1 MVEPMLS
8 VAPHRRAVR
17 IIGAENLALLG
28 VLLLLTLVPTVADA
42 FGQPFYLRV
51 LTRILIFGIAAL
63 SLDLVLGF
71 GGMISL
77 GHAAFLGIAGYV
89 VGILAWHVDNAEPLL
104 TWPFLIGG
112 SENALIVWP
121 LAIAATAVAA
131 LIIGAISLRTDGLY
145 FIMITMAFAQMLHYL
160 TVSLDRY
167 GGDDGLK
174 FDGRSHLPGLDLS
187 HPGTFY
193 YLVLVLLAFSYVFAV
208 RLTRSRFG
216 LVIQGCRQNAR
227 RMQAIGIAS
236 YRYRLICFVI
246 AGAMAGLAGV
256 LMANLDTFVS
266 PADLSVGRSSEL
278 IVMVVLGGMRTLYG
292 PVLGAAFYLLAEL
305 LLGDLTIHWQAILG
319 LMVIAIILPGR
330 RGLVGLFRDRVRV

>member
-1 MVEPMLS
+1 MVKPLPS
-8 VAPHRRAVR
+8 FAPHRWAHV
-17 IIGAENLALLG
+17 IGVENLALLG
-28 VLLLLTLVPTVADA
+28 ILLLLTVVPTVTDA

-51 LTRILIFGIAAL
+51 LTRVLIFGIAAL

-77 GHAAFLGIAGYV
+77 GHSAFVGIGGYV
-89 VGILAWHVDNAEPLL
+89 VGILAWHVNNTDPFL

-112 SENALIVWP
+112 SENGLIVWP
-121 LAIAATAVAA
+121 LAIAATVVAA

-145 FIMITMAFAQMLHYL
+145 FIMITLAFAQMLHYL
-160 TVSLDRY
+160 AVSLDKY

-174 FDGRSHLPGLDLS
+174 FNERSYLPGLDLS

-193 YLVLVLLAFSYVFAV
+193 YLVLALLAASYIFSL

-216 LVIQGCRQNAR
+216 LVIQGCRQNAL
-227 RMQAIGIAS
+227 RMQAIGIAP
-236 YRYRLICFVI
+236 YHYRLICFVI

-266 PADLSVGRSSEL
+266 PADLSVTRSSEL
-278 IVMVVLGGMRTLYG
+278 IIMVVLGGMRTLCG
-292 PVLGAAFYLLAEL
+292 PVLGAALYLLAEL
-305 LLGDLTIHWQAILG
+305 LLGNITIYWQAIWG
-319 LMVIAIILPGR
+319 LLIIAIVLLGR
-330 RGLVGLFRDRVRV
+330 RGLVGLLRDHGRG